1 MVDVQV
7 LEEGLELLGDEL
19 APVVCEDGVGVPI
32 SCKEFLQPLDD
43 PSGRGGGGVQDLGE
57 VGSGVQGHD
66 EVSSI
71 PEGASDVQCP
81 LLGWSPGSGDGC
93 RWHG

>member
-1 MVDVQV
+1 M

-43 PSGRGGGGVQDLGE
+43 PGGRSGGGVQDLGE
-57 VGSGVQGHD
+57 VGSDVPRPRRGTGH
-66 EVSSI
+66 SRR
-71 PEGASDVQCP
+71 GQ
-81 LLGWSPGSGDGC
+81 
-93 RWHG
+93 

>member
-66 EVSSI
+66 EVSAI

-81 LLGWSPGSGDGC
+81 LLGWNPGSGDGC